1 MLNKVTFS
9 GKDNNPYVSQGLK
22 VVGLAAI
29 GAGTGLVYSA
39 LSKDKFNKEKENIL
53 TKHFN
58 EIEEDVQ
65 DYVEYRKKSGGP
77 LWPDEIDELR
87 KKYSNHHYYK
97 EKLNEALD
105 KLKNKVT
112 KHKKLSVG
120 IGLIA
125 GGLIGT
131 VWVLVNKR
139 KNKNNLIK
147 ESKGTNV
154 DSNMQ
159 NSTKLTVLSTNTA
172 NINKKDNNK
181 SLKNM
186 VSVIKSSLA
195 GTAAGILYYLGFN
208 QIKLNKEKNAI
219 LAKYDEII
227 EKQIKKRIDSAL
239 EIDNEVLSEQDI
251 ASARMHIRKRQ
262 QKKLDAELTPL
273 KNRAKQCLTKNTG
286 VGLLVGTTLGGVYI
300 LFKKYNKKEI

>member
-9 GKDNNPYVSQGLK
+9 GKDNNQYVSQGLK
-22 VVGLAAI
+22 VAGLTAVGAGGGLA
-29 GAGTGLVYSA
+29 YSV
-39 LSKDKFNKEKENIL
+39 LSKDKFNKEKENII

-65 DYVEYRKKSGGP
+65 DYVEYRKKQFNP
-77 LWPDEIDELR
+77 LSNDEIADLR
-87 KKYSNHHYYK
+87 KEYISDDHYK

-105 KLKNKVT
+105 KLKKKVA

-139 KNKNNLIK
+139 KNKNNSEIDTNANNAITGTQS
-147 ESKGTNV
+147 SK
-154 DSNMQ
+154 
-159 NSTKLTVLSTNTA
+159 KLTVLSQNTSS
-172 NINKKDNNK
+172 INKEDNNK
-181 SLKNM
+181 STKNM
-186 VSVIKSSLA
+186 ESVIKSSLA
-195 GTAAGILYYLGFN
+195 GTVAGILYYLGFN

-251 ASARMHIRKRQ
+251 ASARIHIRKRQ

-273 KNRAKQCLTKNTG
+273 KNRSKQCLKKNTG
-286 VGLLVGTTLGGVYI
+286 VGLLVGTALGGVYI

>member
-9 GKDNNPYVSQGLK
+9 QKDQNSYVSQGLK

-87 KKYSNHHYYK
+87 KKYSNDDYYK

-105 KLKNKVT
+105 KFKKKVT

-125 GGLIGT
+125 GSLIGT

-139 KNKNNLIK
+139 KNKNNSEIDTNANNATTSTQS
-147 ESKGTNV
+147 SK
-154 DSNMQ
+154 
-159 NSTKLTVLSTNTA
+159 KLTVLSPNAA

-181 SLKNM
+181 SIKNI
-186 VSVIKSSLA
+186 VSVVKSSLA
-195 GTAAGILYYLGFN
+195 GTAAGILYYLGVN
-208 QIKLNKEKNAI
+208 QIKLNKEI
-219 LAKYDEII
+219 G
-227 EKQIKKRIDSAL
+227 R
-239 EIDNEVLSEQDI
+239 
-251 ASARMHIRKRQ
+251 ASCRER
-262 QKKLDAELTPL
+262 
-273 KNRAKQCLTKNTG
+273 
-286 VGLLVGTTLGGVYI
+286 V
-300 LFKKYNKKEI
+300 

>member
-1 MLNKVTFS
+1 MSN
-9 GKDNNPYVSQGLK
+9 
-22 VVGLAAI
+22 
-29 GAGTGLVYSA
+29 
-39 LSKDKFNKEKENIL
+39 
-53 TKHFN
+53 
-58 EIEEDVQ
+58 
-65 DYVEYRKKSGGP
+65 
-77 LWPDEIDELR
+77 DEIADLR
-87 KKYSNHHYYK
+87 KEYISDDHYK

-105 KLKNKVT
+105 KLKKKVA
-112 KHKKLSVG
+112 KHKKLSVC

-131 VWVLVNKR
+131 VWILVNKR
-139 KNKNNLIK
+139 KNKNKLIK
-147 ESKGTNV
+147 ETKGTNV

-159 NSTKLTVLSTNTA
+159 NSTKLTVLSTNNA

-186 VSVIKSSLA
+186 VLVIKSSLA

-219 LAKYDEII
+219 FAKYDEII

-251 ASARMHIRKRQ
+251 ASARIRMRKRQ
-262 QKKLDAELTPL
+262 QKNIDAELTPL
-273 KNRAKQCLTKNTG
+273 KNRAKQCLKKNTG
-286 VGLLVGTTLGGVYI
+286 IGLLVGTALGGFCI

>member
-9 GKDNNPYVSQGLK
+9 GNDNNPYVSQGLK
-22 VVGLAAI
+22 VVGLAAT

-39 LSKDKFNKEKENIL
+39 LSKDKFNKEKENII

-65 DYVEYRKKSGGP
+65 DYVEYRKKQFNP
-77 LWPDEIDELR
+77 LSNDEIADLR
-87 KKYSNHHYYK
+87 KEYISDDHYK

-105 KLKNKVT
+105 KLKKKVA
-112 KHKKLSVG
+112 KHKKLSIG

-131 VWVLVNKR
+131 VWILVNKR

-227 EKQIKKRIDSAL
+227 EKQICDTIEFRHSIGEIVTNDEKDSLKRIFK
-239 EIDNEVLSEQDI
+239 
-251 ASARMHIRKRQ
+251 RKQ

-273 KNRAKQCLTKNTG
+273 KNRAKQCFKKNS
-286 VGLLVGTTLGGVYI
+286 VIGLLVGTALGGSYI

>member
-22 VVGLAAI
+22 VVGLAAT

-39 LSKDKFNKEKENIL
+39 LSKDKFNKEKENII

-87 KKYSNHHYYK
+87 KKYSNDDYYK

-105 KLKNKVT
+105 KFKKKVT

-125 GGLIGT
+125 GSLIGT

-139 KNKNNLIK
+139 KNKNNSEIDTNANNATTSTQS
-147 ESKGTNV
+147 SK
-154 DSNMQ
+154 
-159 NSTKLTVLSTNTA
+159 KLTVLSPNAA

-181 SLKNM
+181 SIKNI
-186 VSVIKSSLA
+186 VSVVKSSLA
-195 GTAAGILYYLGFN
+195 GTAAGILYYLGVN
-208 QIKLNKEKNAI
+208 QIKLNKEKNNI
-219 LAKYDEII
+219 LTKYNEII
-227 EKQIKKRIDSAL
+227 EKKISDTIEFRHSIGEIVTNDEKDSLKRIFK
-239 EIDNEVLSEQDI
+239 
-251 ASARMHIRKRQ
+251 RKQ

-273 KNRAKQCLTKNTG
+273 KNRAKQCLKKNTG
-286 VGLLVGTTLGGVYI
+286 IGLLVGTALGGFCI

>member
-9 GKDNNPYVSQGLK
+9 QKDQNSYVSQGLK

-87 KKYSNHHYYK
+87 KKYSNDDYYK

-105 KLKNKVT
+105 KFKKKVT

-125 GGLIGT
+125 GSLIGT

-139 KNKNNLIK
+139 KNNNNSEIDTNANNATTSTQS
-147 ESKGTNV
+147 SK
-154 DSNMQ
+154 
-159 NSTKLTVLSTNTA
+159 KLTVLSPNAA

-181 SLKNM
+181 SIKNI
-186 VSVIKSSLA
+186 VSVVKSSLA
-195 GTAAGILYYLGFN
+195 GTAAGILYYLGVN
-208 QIKLNKEKNAI
+208 QIKLNKEKNNI
-219 LAKYDEII
+219 LTKYNEII
-227 EKQIKKRIDSAL
+227 EKKISDTIEFRHSIGEIVTNDEKDSLKRIFK
-239 EIDNEVLSEQDI
+239 
-251 ASARMHIRKRQ
+251 RKQ

-273 KNRAKQCLTKNTG
+273 KNRAKQCLKKNTG
-286 VGLLVGTTLGGVYI
+286 IGLLVGTALGGAYI

>member
-9 GKDNNPYVSQGLK
+9 QKDQNSYVSQGLK

-58 EIEEDVQ
+58 EIEEEVQ
-65 DYVEYRKKSGGP
+65 DYVEYRKRSGGP
-77 LWPDEIDELR
+77 LWPEEIDNLR
-87 KKYSNHHYYK
+87 KEYISDKYYK

-125 GGLIGT
+125 GSLIGT
-131 VWVLVNKR
+131 IWVLVNKR
-139 KNKNNLIK
+139 KNNREIDINANNATTGK
-147 ESKGTNV
+147 QSSK
-154 DSNMQ
+154 
-159 NSTKLTVLSTNTA
+159 KLTVLSQNTSD
-172 NINKKDNNK
+172 INKEDNNK
-181 SLKNM
+181 SIKNM
-186 VSVIKSSLA
+186 ISVVKSSLA
-195 GTAAGILYYLGFN
+195 GTATGILYYLGFN
-208 QIKLNKEKNAI
+208 QTKLNKEKNAI

-251 ASARMHIRKRQ
+251 ASARIRMRKRQ
-262 QKKLDAELTPL
+262 QNKIDAELTPL
-273 KNRAKQCLTKNTG
+273 KNRAKQCFKKNTG
-286 VGLLVGTTLGGVYI
+286 IGLLVGTALGGAYI

>member
-58 EIEEDVQ
+58 EIEEEVQ
-65 DYVEYRKKSGGP
+65 DYVEYRKRSGGP
-77 LWPDEIDELR
+77 LWPEEIDNLR
-87 KKYSNHHYYK
+87 KEYISDKYYK

-105 KLKNKVT
+105 KFKKKVT

-125 GGLIGT
+125 GSLIGT

-139 KNKNNLIK
+139 KNKNNSEIDTNANNATTSTQS
-147 ESKGTNV
+147 SK
-154 DSNMQ
+154 
-159 NSTKLTVLSTNTA
+159 KLTVLSPNAA

-181 SLKNM
+181 SIKNI
-186 VSVIKSSLA
+186 VSVVKSSLA
-195 GTAAGILYYLGFN
+195 GTAAGILYYLGVN
-208 QIKLNKEKNAI
+208 QIKLNKEKNNI
-219 LAKYDEII
+219 LTKYNEII
-227 EKQIKKRIDSAL
+227 EKKISDTIEFRHSIGEIVTNDEKDSLKRIFK
-239 EIDNEVLSEQDI
+239 
-251 ASARMHIRKRQ
+251 RKQ

-273 KNRAKQCLTKNTG
+273 KNRAKQCLKKNTG
-286 VGLLVGTTLGGVYI
+286 IGLLVGTALGGFCI

>member
-77 LWPDEIDELR
+77 LWPEEIDNLR
-87 KKYSNHHYYK
+87 KEYISDKYYK

-105 KLKNKVT
+105 KFKKKVT

-125 GGLIGT
+125 GSLIGT
-131 VWVLVNKR
+131 IWVLVNKR
-139 KNKNNLIK
+139 KNKNNSEIDTNANNATTSTQS
-147 ESKGTNV
+147 SK
-154 DSNMQ
+154 
-159 NSTKLTVLSTNTA
+159 KLTVLSPNAA

-181 SLKNM
+181 SIKNI
-186 VSVIKSSLA
+186 VSVVKSSLA
-195 GTAAGILYYLGFN
+195 GTAAGILYYLGVN
-208 QIKLNKEKNAI
+208 QIKLNKEKNNI
-219 LAKYDEII
+219 LTKYNEII
-227 EKQIKKRIDSAL
+227 EKKISDTIEFRHSIGEIVTNDEKDSLKRIFK
-239 EIDNEVLSEQDI
+239 
-251 ASARMHIRKRQ
+251 RKQ

-273 KNRAKQCLTKNTG
+273 KNRAKKCLKKNTG
-286 VGLLVGTTLGGVYI
+286 VGLLVGTALGGVYI

>member
-9 GKDNNPYVSQGLK
+9 GKDNNQYVSQGLK
-22 VVGLAAI
+22 VAGLTAVGAGGGLA
-29 GAGTGLVYSA
+29 YSV
-39 LSKDKFNKEKENIL
+39 LSKDKFNKEKENII

-65 DYVEYRKKSGGP
+65 DYVEYRKKQFNP
-77 LWPDEIDELR
+77 LSNDEIADLR
-87 KKYSNHHYYK
+87 KEYISDDHYK

-105 KLKNKVT
+105 KLKKKVA
-112 KHKKLSVG
+112 KHKKLSIG

-131 VWVLVNKR
+131 VWILVNKR

-159 NSTKLTVLSTNTA
+159 NSTKLTVLSTNTS

-195 GTAAGILYYLGFN
+195 GTVAGILYYLGFN

-227 EKQIKKRIDSAL
+227 EKQICDTIEFRHSIGEIVTNDEKDSLKRIFK
-239 EIDNEVLSEQDI
+239 
-251 ASARMHIRKRQ
+251 RKQ

-286 VGLLVGTTLGGVYI
+286 VGLLVGTALGGVYI